1 VPADEGVAVHWD
13 RAITLAAIVFLASF
27 SLFLFSGTLPI
38 YLYRDRGFSLS
49 TVGLLVGLAFG
60 VQLVATLLSG
70 PAIDRWG
77 AGLALRVG
85 PALYLAAALLFVVA
99 PEVLPIAVARV
110 LQGLGI
116 ALLLPAAY
124 ALLPSLVGPRQR
136 ATAFGVVGV
145 IQNIALAIAPPLGLW
160 LLNRGPRVLFG
171 TAVATAAAGIA
182 ASWRLRAGRPSVARA
197 GVFTYRASWTPLLA
211 ATFLTIV
218 YWGVITAFLPIYVT
232 QHHGGNVGWFFTA
245 DAIAIML
252 LRIPAGWMTDRIG
265 TRWLLVAGIVL
276 TDLAVLVLLWPPSLP
291 VLVLSGAGTGAGAAF
306 LIPPTL
312 LELSRRSDEGDRGTA
327 MALFSSAFAAA
338 LGVGSVGG
346 TPLVAHFGFIATL
359 VLSAAVC
366 LAAAPIVVVTLRSGE
381 DERLRLPPA

>member
-1 VPADEGVAVHWD
+1 VPLDEKPPVHWD
-13 RAITLAAIVFLASF
+13 RAVTLAAIVFLASF

-38 YLYRDRGFSLS
+38 YLYRDRGFPLSL
-49 TVGLLVGLAFG
+49 VGLLVGLAFG

-70 PAIDRWG
+70 PVIDRWG
-77 AGLALRVG
+77 AGLAMRVG
-85 PALYLAAALLFVVA
+85 PALYLVAAVIFTVA
-99 PEVLPIAVARV
+99 PGAGAIGLARV

-160 LLNRGPRVLFG
+160 LLSRGPTVLFG
-171 TAVATAAAGIA
+171 TAVVTAAAGIV
-182 ASWRLRAGRPSVARA
+182 ASSRLRSDRPPVGRA
-197 GVFTYRASWTPLLA
+197 GVFTYRASWTPLLV

-252 LRIPAGWMTDRIG
+252 LRIPAGWMTDRID
-265 TRWLLVAGIVL
+265 TRWLLLAGIVL
-276 TDLAVLVLLWPPSLP
+276 TDLAVLALLLPPSLP
-291 VLVLSGAGTGAGAAF
+291 VLLISGAGTGAGAAF
-306 LIPPTL
+306 LIPPSL
-312 LELSRRSDEGDRGTA
+312 LELSKRSDEGDRGTA
-327 MALFSSAFAAA
+327 MALFSSSFAAA

-346 TPLVAHFGFIATL
+346 TPLVAHFGFITTL
-359 VLSAAVC
+359 VLSAVVC
-366 LAAAPIVVVTLRSGE
+366 LAAAPIVLVTLRASE

>member
-1 VPADEGVAVHWD
+1 MTP
-13 RAITLAAIVFLASF
+13 TAIVFLASF

-38 YLYRDRGFSLS
+38 YLYRDRGFSVSL
-49 TVGLLVGLAFG
+49 VGLLVGLAFG

-70 PAIDRWG
+70 PVIDRWG

-85 PALYLAAALLFVVA
+85 PALYLVAAVIFIVA
-99 PEVLPIAVARV
+99 PTAAPIGLARM
-110 LQGLGI
+110 LQGLGV
-116 ALLLPAAY
+116 ALILPATY

-160 LLNRGPRVLFG
+160 LLSRGPAVLFG
-171 TAVATAAAGIA
+171 TAVMTAAAGMV
-182 ASWRLRAGRPSVARA
+182 ASLSLRVGRPPAARA
-197 GVFTYRASWTPLLA
+197 AVFTYRASWTPLLG

-245 DAIAIML
+245 DALAIML
-252 LRIPAGWMTDRIG
+252 LRIPAGWMTDRID
-265 TRWLLVAGIVL
+265 TRWLLVAGIVI
-276 TDLAVLVLLWPPSLP
+276 TDLAVLVLLFPPSLP

-312 LELSRRSDEGDRGTA
+312 LELSKRSDDSDRGTA
-327 MALFSSAFAAA
+327 MALFSSSFAAA
-338 LGVGSVGG
+338 LGLGSLGA
-346 TPLVAHFGFIATL
+346 TPLVAHFGFIPTL
-359 VLSAAVC
+359 VLSAVVC
-366 LAAAPIVVVTLRSGE
+366 LVAAPIVLVTLRNGE
-381 DERLRLPPA
+381 DERLRLPTA

>member
-1 VPADEGVAVHWD
+1 VPLDEEPPVHWD
-13 RAITLAAIVFLASF
+13 RAVTLAAIVFLASF

-38 YLYRDRGFSLS
+38 YLYRDRGFPLSL
-49 TVGLLVGLAFG
+49 VGLLVGLAFG

-70 PAIDRWG
+70 PVIDRWG
-77 AGLALRVG
+77 AGLAMRVG
-85 PALYLAAALLFVVA
+85 PALYLVAAVIFTVA
-99 PEVLPIAVARV
+99 PGAGPIGLARV

-160 LLNRGPRVLFG
+160 LLSRGPTVLFG
-171 TAVATAAAGIA
+171 TAVVTAAAGIV
-182 ASWRLRAGRPSVARA
+182 ASSRLRSDRPPVGRV
-197 GVFTYRASWTPLLA
+197 GVFTYRASWTPLLV

-265 TRWLLVAGIVL
+265 TRWLLLAGIIL
-276 TDLAVLVLLWPPSLP
+276 TDLAVLALLWPPSLP

-312 LELSRRSDEGDRGTA
+312 LELSKRSDAGDRGTA
-327 MALFSSAFAAA
+327 MALFSSSFAAA

-346 TPLVAHFGFIATL
+346 TPLVAHFGFITTL

-366 LAAAPIVVVTLRSGE
+366 LAAAPIVLVTLRSSE